1 MKISII
7 GAGNVGGLTA
17 IHLCASGFSEIV
29 LIDKLSNLAHAKAL
43 DASDA
48 QFIYKHNYHIQGTD
62 DINQIADSE
71 IIVITAGMPRRPGM
85 SREQLVQNN
94 SQIIKG
100 VCLDIKRLSPKSII
114 IVVTNPLDIMTYLV
128 IKQTG
133 LPARRVLGMGLTLDR
148 ARLANLIAEALNV
161 AVTEIEPCVIG
172 SHGAGMLPL
181 SRYTKVKGMPL
192 DNYLQPKEI
201 NELFQKTVQRGAEIV
216 SYLGS
221 GSAYF
226 APSAAIFEIAKAVSN
241 NENCV
246 LPVSAYL
253 CGEYG
258 IDHLCI
264 GTPCRLGKEGIEE
277 IIELELNQEEKI
289 TFLKSAEAIK
299 KQIVNIDCN
308 ASKNSVKESSKG

>member
-17 IHLCASGFSEIV
+17 MHLCSSGFSDIV
-29 LIDKLSNLAHAKAL
+29 LIDAVSNLAHAKAL
-43 DASDA
+43 DSSDA
-48 QFIYKHNYHIQGTD
+48 QFIFKHNYRIQGTD

-71 IIVITAGMPRRPGM
+71 IIVLTAGMPRKPGM
-85 SREQLVQNN
+85 SREQLIQNN

-100 VCLDIKRLSPKSII
+100 ICQDIQRLSPKSII

-148 ARLANLIAEALNV
+148 ARLANLIAEVLNV

-192 DNYLQPKEI
+192 DNYLQPEEI
-201 NELFQKTVQRGAEIV
+201 KDLFRKTVQRGAEIV
-216 SYLGS
+216 SFLGS

-226 APSAAIFEIAKAVSN
+226 APSAAIYELVRAIARDES
-241 NENCV
+241 CV
-246 LPVSAYL
+246 MPVSVYL

-258 IDHLCI
+258 LKNLCI
-264 GTPCRLGKEGIEE
+264 GLPCCLGREGIEK
-277 IIELELNQEEKI
+277 IIELELNAEEKKAL
-289 TFLKSAEAIK
+289 LKSAEAIK
-299 KQIVNIDCN
+299 KQIAIIDNN
-308 ASKNSVKESSKG
+308 ANNNS